1 MDLGQLEAYT
11 PDMQPTASALK
22 LRIAQWAAAAPVL
35 QDVRDADIRSS
46 NTASSLKN
54 LQGTITQAVSSMPER
69 KISGLVEQQRWFQ
82 KIRIA

>member
-1 MDLGQLEAYT
+1 
-11 PDMQPTASALK
+11 MQPTASALK

-69 KISGLVEQQRWFQ
+69 KISGLAEQQRWIQ
-82 KIRIA
+82 TIRRA